1 MVRNWYFFAIALKLS
16 SVIID
21 YNKEK
26 ISMIDIITYIIY
38 SEKQMV
44 EEQLLLFL
52 FGDWGVPILYWYRQN
67 VSLCYTN
74 TLLAY

>member
-26 ISMIDIITYIIY
+26 ISMIDMISYILY
-38 SEKQMV
+38 SEKQMI
-44 EEQLLLFL
+44 EEQLLSFL
-52 FGDWGVPILYWYRQN
+52 FGDWGVPHN
-67 VSLCYTN
+67 VLG
-74 TLLAY
+74 